1 MKAADRVTRVAARQ
15 DEGLAD
21 ADSGLA
27 GVEERVAGA
36 IYIDVWGHSVASVHF
51 AFRDPTLMT
60 THEPAATTD
69 RSSAS
74 AASFGNVASRY
85 A

>member
-1 MKAADRVTRVAARQ
+1 VCVATLGLGWWAAVKAADRVTRVAARL

-36 IYIDVWGHSVASVHF
+36 IYIDVWGHPWPVFISPFVIRH
-51 AFRDPTLMT
+51 
-60 THEPAATTD
+60 
-69 RSSAS
+69 
-74 AASFGNVASRY
+74 
-85 A
+85 